1 MAASN
6 RNPPS
11 ESCAPDRSEMFSLPS
26 ALGSFLILRFSA
38 SRRVTGEHQVALF
51 HLLVAREAG
60 LHERVVNW
68 FAVAVEMTEP
78 PTTSRGVL
86 LGVLDHELNVGRIAG
101 HKRLLTAE
109 GFVVLCRGDESVVQC
124 GNDSAVRKRKF
135 PVAVCLDR
143 DVVAQNGCET

>member
-68 FAVAVEMTEP
+68 VAIAVEMTET

-86 LGVLDHELNVGRIAG
+86 LGVLDHELNVGRSAG
-101 HKRLLTAE
+101 DERLITAK
-109 GFVVLCRGDESVVQC
+109 GFVVLRRRDELVVQC
-124 GNDSAVRKRKF
+124 RNDGAVWEGKLAF
-135 PVAVCLDR
+135 PVCLDR
-143 DVVAQNGCET
+143 DVV